1 MGGKVVGAPSN
12 PKQQQEKLAPSI
24 VSAPPGRNFGP
35 PLEEQRST

>member
-12 PKQQQEKLAPSI
+12 PKQQQEKL

-35 PLEEQRST
+35 LEEQRFT